1 MHKEDLQCIASYMD
15 ENDLMTDAIVLQ
27 LNWLSEAIKDIDDD
41 LDMIVDILKKQQLI
55 INKIKQ
61 NGFQKIK
68 RLT

>member
-27 LNWLSEAIKDIDDD
+27 LNWLSEAIKDIDND

-55 INKIKQ
+55 INKIK
-61 NGFQKIK
+61 
-68 RLT
+68 